1 METLQLRKQFKSITD
16 KEISELSLDFEVL
29 SVADLRQAKKL
40 EALIADG
47 MSVDLNDAVKAKMFT
62 FEFQLA
68 SGFIAAVKATDGL
81 SIDDFT
87 KLGMGDALQLAQQAS
102 FFWLG
107 VD

>member
-1 METLQLRKQFKSITD
+1 MNTLKLKKPFKTITD
-16 KEISELSLDFEVL
+16 KEISELRLDFDSL

-40 EALIADG
+40 EAQIADG
-47 MSVDLNDAVKAKMFT
+47 ASFDLNDAVKAKMFT

-68 SGFIAAVKATDGL
+68 SGFIAAVKATEGL
-81 SIDDFT
+81 GIDDFT
-87 KLGMGDALQLAQQAS
+87 KLGMSDALQLAQQAS